1 MTRTTCLRCV
11 QRKTAAVLCLCEC
24 VKRLVFFN
32 TSVSKRGT
40 RRHYITRRALT
51 KPSTESHPHFLE
63 NRIHHLSARQ
73 PRILPPWSIRRFV
86 PKEVQYVA
94 AIWESSARMLALCTV
109 KTAYVKVRLEHGCSL
124 CNSGAG
130 SSETERFHLWHS
142 REGGCVL
149 HKEDL
154 VSHWSR
160 LI

>member
-1 MTRTTCLRCV
+1 MRTCLQHV
-11 QRKTAAVLCLCEC
+11 QRKTAAVLCSCQC
-24 VKRLVFFN
+24 VKRLGLLN
-32 TSVSKRGT
+32 TTISKRGT
-40 RRHYITRRALT
+40 RQHYITRRART
-51 KPSTESHPHFLE
+51 KPSTQSHPHFLE

-73 PRILPPWSIRRFV
+73 PRILPPWSICRFV

-94 AIWESSARMLALCTV
+94 AMWQSSVRMLTLCTV
-109 KTAYVKVRLEHGCSL
+109 KTAYVKVKREHGCSL

-154 VSHWSR
+154 VSHGSR